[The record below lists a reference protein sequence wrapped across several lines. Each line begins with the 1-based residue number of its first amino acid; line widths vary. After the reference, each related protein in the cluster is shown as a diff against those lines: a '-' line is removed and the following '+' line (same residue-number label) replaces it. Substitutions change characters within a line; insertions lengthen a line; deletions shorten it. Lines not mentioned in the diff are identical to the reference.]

1 MNEKV
6 IQNNIFDEPIEKCSC
21 APLTGFFRTG
31 CCETS
36 EQDFGNHTVCAIM
49 TEEFLEFSKSK

>member
-1 MNEKV
+1 MNDRV
-6 IQNNIFDEPIEKCSC
+6 IQNNIFDEPIEECSC

-36 EQDFGNHTVCAIM
+36 EQDTGTVSY
-49 TEEFLEFSKSK
+49 THLTLPTSDLV

>member
-1 MNEKV
+1 MNDRV
-6 IQNNIFDEPIEKCSC
+6 IQNNIFDEPIEECSC

-36 EQDFGNHTVCAIM
+36 EQDTGNHTVLSLIHI
-49 TEEFLEFSKSK
+49 